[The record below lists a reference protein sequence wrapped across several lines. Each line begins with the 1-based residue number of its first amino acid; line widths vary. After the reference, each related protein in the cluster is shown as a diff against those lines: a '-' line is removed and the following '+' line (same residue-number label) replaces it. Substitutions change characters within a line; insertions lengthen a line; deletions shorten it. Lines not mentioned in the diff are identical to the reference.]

1 MIIALL
7 HKLEGIPAY
16 EFRQLTYTPDDL
28 QHNNQAPQLQIIP
41 LRTAN
46 NRELLDLSLDLN
58 LSQCLVVLNHLLH
71 TNLDL
76 VLPVNNLDQLEHNK
90 PNLDLDLP
98 NHVQL
103 PKHDLAL
110 IQVSLLMIQ
119 SLIPTNVYQPLLLL

>member
-28 QHNNQAPQLQIIP
+28 QHSNQAPQLQTIP